1 MKNKKFVVAGVGFND
16 ILTLINNN
24 NNLKKYF
31 VGFID
36 DKIKKKKN
44 CLILGKWNILRKNKK
59 YLVFNSVGKNMTLR
73 NKATKKLLKYK
84 VNFIN
89 LISNKASLGNCKLGK
104 GIAIFD
110 YTFLGDNVEI
120 GDQTIIHNNVSI
132 GHDTKIGKNC
142 FIAPGVKILGKCK
155 IGNNVFLGA
164 NCVVVN
170 NIEIKKNVS
179 VGSNTTVFKN
189 TKPNIRLFQKYDN
202 VMLKNLN

>member
-73 NKATKKLLKYK
+73 NKATKKLSKYK

-89 LISNKASLGNCKLGK
+89 LISNKASLGNCKLGCI
-104 GIAIFD
+104 IAIFD
-110 YTFLGDNVEI
+110 NTFRWQCEI
-120 GDQTIIHNNVSI
+120 QDQTIIHNNVSI

-142 FIAPGVKILGKCK
+142 FIAPGVKILENAKL
-155 IGNNVFLGA
+155 V
-164 NCVVVN
+164 
-170 NIEIKKNVS
+170 
-179 VGSNTTVFKN
+179 TTFS
-189 TKPNIRLFQKYDN
+189 
-202 VMLKNLN
+202 